1 MAELDESFEVHSRAL
16 LTPSSIKQYK
26 KLSDLVDKLRNNPTP
41 DDLFCAA
48 HAIKSLA
55 YRLDAANATKRLLYN
70 KLEVMERAKYNPPH
84 P

>member
-1 MAELDESFEVHSRAL
+1 MAELDESFEVYSRAL
-16 LTPSSIKQYK
+16 STSPKRYK
-26 KLSDLVDKLRNNPTP
+26 KLSDLVAVLMNNPSP

-70 KLEVMERAKYNPPH
+70 KLEIMERAKYNPPH